1 MKMLARQTLTTST
14 VQIGPL
20 GIGAPARIHS
30 IQFIKSSTAGE
41 LVTVYMPFRS
51 ESASAANRIEDM
63 YIARNGATKDYAT
76 PFEKPLD
83 AKIMAAGSTNVVMI
97 VWGD

>member
-1 MKMLARQTLTTST
+1 MNMLARQTLTASI

-30 IQFIKSSTAGE
+30 IQFVKDSTAGE
-41 LVTVYMPFRS
+41 LVTVYMPFRA
-51 ESASAANRIEDM
+51 ESAAASNRIESM
-63 YIARNGATKDYAT
+63 YISRNGATKDYAA
-76 PFEKPLD
+76 PWDKPLD
-83 AKIMAAGSTNVVMI
+83 AKIMAAGSTNVTMI